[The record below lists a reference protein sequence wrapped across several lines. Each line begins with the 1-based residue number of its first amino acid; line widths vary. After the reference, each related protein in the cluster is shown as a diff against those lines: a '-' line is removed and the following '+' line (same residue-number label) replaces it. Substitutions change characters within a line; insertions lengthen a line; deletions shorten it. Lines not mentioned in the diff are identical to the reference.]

1 MAGASLSWG
10 KAHHHAPVCIY
21 DALGF
26 QPPLRLAET
35 SAFSSPAAL
44 SPDGKILA
52 MVSRPAAGGQ
62 SRMRLWSTLTGE
74 PIQSL
79 GVYPPNKDKQHAGDN
94 PSATDDL
101 VFSPNGKM
109 LASRRGDHV
118 DLWDLAMGRQLPGL
132 EMEGLH
138 SILLAPG
145 AQAILA
151 GRDSIRVHD
160 SRSGKLLHEWSADPG
175 TRFGGSE
182 REGSFYAAHQG
193 LGRGIALTPDGKIL
207 AAAQGTRVRR
217 WRLATGEE
225 IDRPVSLGPIEHL
238 AVSANGQRV
247 AALNTAQVLLWDAAA
262 GKLLHTLTLDMPPG
276 KTAPSFCC
284 VTLSPGGGRIG
295 AGTSDGDVVVW
306 DSTGKRLWQQ
316 RVHGNPVDMLTFVSA
331 GQVLISTAAV
341 RRVAWQDASTGRLQR
356 ALTAAESGAND
367 ETTREQRQ
375 GENLALAGER
385 VLAVCLE
392 EVELWELGSGQRR
405 RSLAT
410 AETNG
415 RRGVYGYAGAA
426 LSGDGRIL
434 ALPVE
439 NGIQLWSTVTGQQ
452 LRSVAGLAIH
462 TIALSAD
469 GKLVAA
475 VGGENAM
482 IWDTATGTILAKLAG
497 HRGPVLSAAF
507 SGDRRTLATGGQDST
522 VVVWDVASLV
532 ARPVV
537 PSLAATELPDLW
549 QRLAT
554 EDARQAHDA
563 LLRLA
568 GDPALAVRYCASRR
582 RLRPR
587 RATLA

>member
-1 MAGASLSWG
+1 
-10 KAHHHAPVCIY
+10 
-21 DALGF
+21 
-26 QPPLRLAET
+26 
-35 SAFSSPAAL
+35 
-44 SPDGKILA
+44 
-52 MVSRPAAGGQ
+52 
-62 SRMRLWSTLTGE
+62 
-74 PIQSL
+74 
-79 GVYPPNKDKQHAGDN
+79 
-94 PSATDDL
+94 
-101 VFSPNGKM
+101 
-109 LASRRGDHV
+109 
-118 DLWDLAMGRQLPGL
+118 MGRQLPAWRWKGCIA
-132 EMEGLH
+132 
-138 SILLAPG
+138 SCCAPG

-295 AGTSDGDVVVW
+295 AGHVRWRRG
-306 DSTGKRLWQQ
+306 
-316 RVHGNPVDMLTFVSA
+316 RVGQHREAALAAARPRQSCGYADFCQA

-415 RRGVYGYAGAA
+415 RTRRLRLRRRRPFRRRPYPGVAGGKWYSVMEHRNGPTAA
-426 LSGDGRIL
+426 
-434 ALPVE
+434 
-439 NGIQLWSTVTGQQ
+439 
-452 LRSVAGLAIH
+452 SVAGLAIH

-554 EDARQAHDA
+554 KDARQAHDA
-563 LLRLA
+563 LLPLA